1 MSCIEHFCDYDD
13 IADFPEH
20 KHTSCEILY
29 LKKGNISLLCGD
41 KEFDVTGGM
50 MYIIPAGISHRI
62 VIRDHCNYDRT
73 LIFLNPWTYTRS
85 YYSDLIY
92 NIVMGFSTDKPLIIE
107 VNETIKKQ
115 LDIIRSELLLKEDL
129 LSEDVIVSSVTLMMC
144 DVIRRLGIT
153 VSDNKKPNKLVVEVQ
168 RFIQENYKYPIMIS
182 DIAENFFISK
192 YYLSHIFKEQTG
204 MSPKSFL
211 TLTRVTKAYN
221 MLHDSDA
228 RISEI
233 AEICGFSNANEM
245 INKFK
250 LQYGRSPSQF
260 RKQLINKSK
269 SN

>member
-13 IADFPEH
+13 IAGFPEH

-29 LKKGNISLLCGD
+29 LKKGHITLVCDNEELDIVG
-41 KEFDVTGGM
+41 EM
-50 MYIIPAGISHRI
+50 IYIIPSGVSHRI
-62 VIRDHCNYDRT
+62 VIKDHDHYDRT

-92 NIVMGFSTDKPLIIE
+92 NIVMGFSTVKPLAVTANEECIRLLKII
-107 VNETIKKQ
+107 K
-115 LDIIRSELLLKEDL
+115 SELSSEDL
-129 LSEDVIVSSVTLMMC
+129 LSEDVIVSSVTLMLS
-144 DVIRRLGIT
+144 DIIRRLGIT
-153 VSDNKKPNKLVVEVQ
+153 ISDSKKPNKLVVEVQ

-233 AEICGFSNANEM
+233 AEMCGFSGANEM
-245 INKFK
+245 IIKFK
-250 LQYGRSPSQF
+250 QQYGVSPSQF
-260 RKQLINKSK
+260 RKQLMNKSK

>member
-29 LKKGNISLLCGD
+29 LKRGHISLVCGD
-41 KEFDVTGGM
+41 EELDVVGGM
-50 MYIIPAGISHRI
+50 IYIIPAGVSHRI
-62 VIRDHCNYDRT
+62 VIKDYNHYERT

-92 NIVMGFSTDKPLIIE
+92 NIAMGFSTDKPLIAEADEEIKKHLD
-107 VNETIKKQ
+107 TIK
-115 LDIIRSELLLKEDL
+115 SELKSKDL
-129 LSEDVIVSSVTLMMC
+129 LSEDVIVSSVTLLLS

-153 VSDNKKPNKLVVEVQ
+153 VGDSKKPNKLVVEVQ

-221 MLHDSDA
+221 MLHGSDA

-233 AEICGFSNANEM
+233 AEMCGFSNVNDM

-250 LQYGRSPSQF
+250 QQYGISPSQF
-260 RKQLINKSK
+260 RKQLMNKSK